1 MRLTTRQNGIISY
14 AGLDEKAL
22 WAGAK
27 RAFIQ
32 ADGPVPRRFRAFLPL
47 FPAELIQNMSY
58 AGPGAR
64 RANAAGFPSTPGNI
78 TVSSEPNAPP
88 CTRGTTMPAT
98 LTRKASFMAAAR

>member
-58 AGPGAR
+58 GPTR
-64 RANAAGFPSTPGNI
+64 RVFPSTPGNI
-78 TVSSEPNAPP
+78 TVSSAPNAPP